1 MLSELKETAAAFHRE
16 RRDAMVQLID
26 AMSVTSN
33 LEGLFAAGRTRDA
46 ERADASSRSGS
57 PRAKSARAHGSV
69 LSYRLDDVAF
79 AAVQSADPLRSVVVP
94 QLHAMLRPFE
104 VRHCFVL
111 SLFCHC
117 FVLFYFV
124 LFAKNDA

>member
-1 MLSELKETAAAFHRE
+1 VLSELKETAAAFHRE

-26 AMSVTSN
+26 AMSVTSD

-117 FVLFYFV
+117 FVLFCFV